1 MDRSEICR
9 RVLSV
14 VEREYGTDSPNEG
27 TDIFNDIGLD
37 SFSFI
42 LFMVEVEKEFSI
54 ALIDRDVEW
63 HEITHIRNLVD
74 LVEGVVSGS

>member
-9 RVLSV
+9 SVLSV
-14 VEREYGTDSPNEG
+14 VEREYGTDSPNED

-63 HEITHIRNLVD
+63 HEITHIHNLVD

>member
-1 MDRSEICR
+1 MDRSEVCKS
-9 RVLSV
+9 VLSV
-14 VEREYGTDSPNEG
+14 AEREYDTDNLSED

-42 LFMVEVEKEFSI
+42 LFMVEVEKEFAI